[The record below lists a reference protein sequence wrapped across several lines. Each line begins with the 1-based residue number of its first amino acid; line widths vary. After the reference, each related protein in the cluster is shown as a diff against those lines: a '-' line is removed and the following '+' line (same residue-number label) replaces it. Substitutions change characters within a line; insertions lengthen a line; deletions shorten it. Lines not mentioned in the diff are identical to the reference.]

1 MEPESSPPR
10 GAVDKPADTAGTF
23 QRFLRRWLKS
33 TSRRTF
39 VVYPLL
45 IIVLELLIRGGH
57 LVVNPWGLVLF
68 PWGYLQFR
76 LAGRYRTRRGGGGP
90 GMDVPP
96 ERLVTSGIYAWTRNP
111 MYLGHFIY
119 IAGLAIT
126 FYSLPALLLFFAVM
140 PWYRK
145 RTRRDE
151 ERLEELF
158 GQEYLNYKQ
167 RVKLW
172 LPGLF

>member
-76 LAGRYRTRRGGGGP
+76 LAGRYRTRRGGG
-90 GMDVPP
+90 VPF
-96 ERLVTSGIYAWTRNP
+96 R
-111 MYLGHFIY
+111 
-119 IAGLAIT
+119 
-126 FYSLPALLLFFAVM
+126 
-140 PWYRK
+140 
-145 RTRRDE
+145 
-151 ERLEELF
+151 
-158 GQEYLNYKQ
+158 
-167 RVKLW
+167 
-172 LPGLF
+172 